1 MAVSSLQTTHFQ
13 LPSSSNK
20 SAALMDNGAMDLDM
34 DLDLGPIDIPEASYV
49 SVRSQPPDRRTC
61 L

>member
-1 MAVSSLQTTHFQ
+1 
-13 LPSSSNK
+13 
-20 SAALMDNGAMDLDM
+20 MDNGAMDLDL